1 MVRVDAA
8 WVITFVPYNQA
19 IQICWSQTI
28 CFHKDHAM
36 KACCT
41 SLISD
46 KNIPSRP
53 DTSRATMILARC
65 IKFHIPPIF
74 FTAIPSRGATG
85 KDSPMFGN

>member
-1 MVRVDAA
+1 MVRVDAT
-8 WVITFVPYNQA
+8 WVITFVPYNKTL
-19 IQICWSQTI
+19 QICRFQAI

-41 SLISD
+41 SLVPDNNIS
-46 KNIPSRP
+46 SAP
-53 DTSRATMILARC
+53 DTSCATMILARC